1 MKEIL
6 LAYFSRSGVTKKL
19 SENLAKVLDSEIYE
33 VRPLKAYPLEE
44 DECIQ
49 VAEREKEEEARP
61 VLAGQLPG
69 IQGLKK
75 LVIGLPNWNDTCP
88 RCLLSFLEAL
98 DLSGIEVYPF
108 VTSEGSGPDGV
119 NDDLQE
125 QVKKTAK
132 LHKAANGD
140 QISVEDLAAWVR
152 GGGKLD

>member
-19 SENLAKVLDSEIYE
+19 SEDLAKVLDAEIYQ

-44 DECIQ
+44 EVCIQ
-49 VAEREKEEEARP
+49 VAEREKAEEARP
-61 VLAGQLPG
+61 GLAGPLPEVR
-69 IQGLKK
+69 GLKK
-75 LVIGLPNWNDTCP
+75 LVLGLPNWNDTCP

-98 DLSGIEVYPF
+98 DLSGVEVYPF

-119 NDDLQE
+119 NEDLQE
-125 QVKKTAK
+125 QVKRTAK

-140 QISVEDLAAWVR
+140 QLSVEDLAAWVR
-152 GGGKLD
+152 GGKLD

>member
-19 SENLAKVLDSEIYE
+19 SEDLAKVLDAEIYQ

-44 DECIQ
+44 EVCIQ
-49 VAEREKEEEARP
+49 VAEREKAEEARP
-61 VLAGQLPG
+61 GLAGPLPEVR
-69 IQGLKK
+69 GLKK
-75 LVIGLPNWNDTCP
+75 LVLGLPNWNDTCP

-98 DLSGIEVYPF
+98 DLSGVEVYPF

-119 NDDLQE
+119 NEDLQE
-125 QVKKTAK
+125 QVKRTAK

-140 QISVEDLAAWVR
+140 QMSAEDLAAWVR
-152 GGGKLD
+152 GGKLD

>member
-19 SENLAKVLDSEIYE
+19 SEDLAKVLDAEIYQ
-33 VRPLKAYPLEE
+33 VRLLKAYPLEE

-49 VAEREKEEEARP
+49 VAEREKAEEARP
-61 VLAGQLPG
+61 GLAGPLPEVRD
-69 IQGLKK
+69 LKK
-75 LVIGLPNWNDTCP
+75 LVLGLPNWNDTCP

-98 DLSGIEVYPF
+98 DLSGVEVYPF

-119 NDDLQE
+119 NEDLQE
-125 QVKKTAK
+125 QVKRTAK

-140 QISVEDLAAWVR
+140 QLSVEDLAAWVR
-152 GGGKLD
+152 GGKLD